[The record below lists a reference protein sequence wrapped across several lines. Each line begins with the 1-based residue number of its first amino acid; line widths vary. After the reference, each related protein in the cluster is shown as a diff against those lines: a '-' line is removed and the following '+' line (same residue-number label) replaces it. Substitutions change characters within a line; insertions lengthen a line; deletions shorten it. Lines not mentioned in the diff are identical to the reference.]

1 MASRQ
6 QGTSVTNDGT
16 GRSIVLVGMMGV
28 GKSTIGRLLAG
39 KLGLPFIDSDEEI
52 EKAAGMPIS
61 EIFERFGEPE
71 FRDGERRVI
80 SRLIAEGP
88 KVIATGGG
96 AFINDETRKLIKQQ
110 CRSVWIDADLDV
122 LVDRVSRRSH
132 RPLLVGKDP
141 KQVLTELSA
150 KRTPIYE
157 EADIH
162 VRSDA
167 GPHARTV
174 NQILEALA

>member
-1 MASRQ
+1 MASRS
-6 QGTSVTNDGT
+6 GNTSVTNGGID
-16 GRSIVLVGMMGV
+16 RSVVLVGMMGV

-39 KLGLPFIDSDEEI
+39 KLGLDFVDSDDEI
-52 EKAAGMPIS
+52 ERAAGMPIS
-61 EIFERFGEPE
+61 DIFESFGETG

-80 SRLIAEGP
+80 ARLIAEGP

-96 AFINDETRKLIKQQ
+96 AFINDETRALIREK
-110 CRSVWIDADLDV
+110 CLSIWIDADLDV
-122 LVDRVSRRSH
+122 LVDRVSRRGH
-132 RPLLVGKDP
+132 RPLLIGRDP
-141 KQVLTELSA
+141 REVLTELSV
-150 KRTPIYE
+150 KRTPIYR

-162 VRSDA
+162 VRSDS

>member
-1 MASRQ
+1 MASQ
-6 QGTSVTNDGT
+6 TGNASVTKNGLD
-16 GRSIVLVGMMGV
+16 RSLVLVGMMGV
-28 GKSTIGRLLAG
+28 GKSTIGRLLAER
-39 KLGLPFIDSDEEI
+39 LALEFIDSDEEI

-61 EIFERFGEPE
+61 EMFERYGEPE

-80 SRLIAEGP
+80 ARLIDEGP

-96 AFINDETRKLIKQQ
+96 AFVNEQTRELIKEQ

-122 LVDRVSRRSH
+122 LVERVSRRSH
-132 RPLLVGKDP
+132 RPLLIGRDP
-141 KQVLTELSA
+141 REVLTELAA
-150 KRTPIYE
+150 KRNGFYAQ
-157 EADIH
+157 ADIH

-174 NQILEALA
+174 DAIMEALA

>member
-1 MASRQ
+1 M
-6 QGTSVTNDGT
+6 
-16 GRSIVLVGMMGV
+16 LVGMMGV

>member
-1 MASRQ
+1 
-6 QGTSVTNDGT
+6 
-16 GRSIVLVGMMGV
+16 MMGV

>member
-110 CRSVWIDADLDV
+110 CRSIWIDADLDV

>member
-39 KLGLPFIDSDEEI
+39 KLVLPFIDSDEEI

>member
-1 MASRQ
+1 M
-6 QGTSVTNDGT
+6 
-16 GRSIVLVGMMGV
+16 LVGMMGV

-39 KLGLPFIDSDEEI
+39 KLVLPFIDSDEEI